1 MAEKLQMLTQSTLR
15 MLATLNPFAP
25 VRREILTA
33 SQQGLKTLCK
43 QAFHPDTATDAAREA
58 LSCVAN
64 AMLLKADMRTAF
76 AALGLWAPAIERL
89 KVCNLM
95 H

>member
-1 MAEKLQMLTQSTLR
+1 MLL
-15 MLATLNPFAP
+15 P
-25 VRREILTA
+25 
-33 SQQGLKTLCK
+33 QGIKTLCK

-64 AMLLKADMRTAF
+64 TMLLKAEMRTTF

-89 KVCNLM
+89 KVGCHAPQKIRLSLTYVYSGQRAAKNF
-95 H
+95 